1 MFVSWHKITT
11 PVTFIF
17 LLKFRKVTDMVG
29 LIAVYRH
36 NAVRGHLEQKVHIKC
51 YFRLRLRADLG
62 NGLSSNWEW
71 NWSRLGMELDRELGG
86 RLMEVWTEKSVK
98 HLVLA

>member
-1 MFVSWHKITT
+1 
-11 PVTFIF
+11 
-17 LLKFRKVTDMVG
+17 MVG
-29 LIAVYRH
+29 LITVYRH
-36 NAVRGHLEQKVHIKC
+36 NLVRGYLEQKVHIKC

-86 RLMEVWTEKSVK
+86 RLMEDWAEKLVK
-98 HLVLA
+98 HFALA